1 MIEIQDKTKCSGCH
15 SCQSICPK
23 QCIKMIED
31 EEGFLYPS
39 VVEEN
44 CIRCGL
50 CENICSILYP
60 LGNDKEES
68 DICAYAAY
76 TKDDEIRKNSSSGGM
91 FTEIARWVIGR
102 QGVVFGAAFDGAFQV
117 RHMYA
122 ETEEALAKF
131 RGSKYVQSII
141 GDSYMQAKRFLDEGR
156 WVLFTGTPCQI
167 GGLLKYLPKSYE
179 KLLTQDI
186 ICHGVPSP
194 LVWRKYREYREE
206 QSGGGIEHINFRN
219 KAKGWNPYYVEMNF
233 SDGKEYL
240 QISGKD
246 LYMRTFLSDLC
257 LRPSC
262 YDCRFKQKVRSSDF
276 TLADFWGIDNV
287 QPEMNDNKGT
297 SLFFVNSDKGQKV
310 FANISERL
318 VFKQVDTDSAIQ
330 YNPSMLTS
338 VKKPAKR
345 DAFMAK
351 MRTQPIDKAMKQTLP
366 KSFPPYRFS
375 MRIVRKAGRMLKGN
389 QVKK

>member
-1 MIEIQDKTKCSGCH
+1 
-15 SCQSICPK
+15 
-23 QCIKMIED
+23 MIED

-50 CENICSILYP
+50 CEKICSILYP
-60 LGNDKEES
+60 LGNNKEES

-131 RGSKYVQSII
+131 RGSKYMQSII

-206 QSGGGIEHINFRN
+206 QSGVGIEHINFRN

-257 LRPSC
+257 LHPSC
-262 YDCRFKQKVRSSDF
+262 YDCRFKKKVRSSDF

-287 QPEMNDNKGT
+287 LPEMNDNKGT
-297 SLFFVNSDKGQKV
+297 SLFFVNSDKGRKV
-310 FANISERL
+310 FADISERL

-351 MRTQPIDKAMKQTLP
+351 MRTQPIDKAMKHALP
-366 KSFPPYRFS
+366 KSFLPYRFFV
-375 MRIVRKAGRMLKGN
+375 RTVRKMGRMLKEN
-389 QVKK
+389 

>member
-1 MIEIQDKTKCSGCH
+1 MIEIQNKTKCSGCH
-15 SCQSICPK
+15 ACQSICPK
-23 QCIKMIED
+23 QCIKMVED

-39 VVEEN
+39 VVEEE

-50 CENICSILYP
+50 CEKVCPILHP
-60 LGNDKEES
+60 LQNDRTES

-76 TKDDEIRKNSSSGGM
+76 TKNEEIRKNSSSGGM
-91 FTEIARWVIGR
+91 FTEISRWVIER
-102 QGVVFGAAFDGAFQV
+102 QGVVFGAAFDKSFQV
-117 RHMYA
+117 HHMYA
-122 ETEEALAKF
+122 ETKEGLEKIC
-131 RGSKYVQSII
+131 GSKYVQSII
-141 GDSYMQAKRFLDEGR
+141 GDSYIQAKRFLDEGR

-194 LVWRKYREYREE
+194 LVWQKYMEYQEG
-206 QSGGGIEHINFRN
+206 QSGGELAYINFRN

-233 SDGKEYL
+233 SGGKEYL

-262 YDCRFKQKVRSSDF
+262 YDCRFKKKVRSSDF

-287 QPEMNDNKGT
+287 LPEMNDNKGT
-297 SLFFVNSDKGQKV
+297 SLFLVNSDKGRKV
-310 FANISERL
+310 FADISERL

-330 YNPSMLTS
+330 YNPSILTS

-345 DAFMAK
+345 SAFMSEVE
-351 MRTQPIDKAMKQTLP
+351 
-366 KSFPPYRFS
+366 KSFEKAVKLYLPNIPFY
-375 MRIVRKAGRMLKGN
+375 RKALGKLKCLLTHVCDKEKN
-389 QVKK
+389 K

>member
-1 MIEIQDKTKCSGCH
+1 MIEITDKTKCSGCH
-15 SCQSICPK
+15 ACQSICPK

-39 VVEEN
+39 VIEEK
-44 CIRCGL
+44 CIQCGL
-50 CENICSILYP
+50 CEKICPILHP
-60 LGNDKEES
+60 LGNNKEES

-91 FTEIARWVIGR
+91 FTEISRWVIER
-102 QGVVFGAAFDGAFQV
+102 QGVVFGAAFDESFQV
-117 RHMYA
+117 RHMSA
-122 ETEEALAKF
+122 ETEEELAKF

-194 LVWRKYREYREE
+194 LVWRKYVESQVKRAQASLKGAY
-206 QSGGGIEHINFRN
+206 FRN
-219 KAKGWNPYYVEMNF
+219 KRKGWAKF
-233 SDGKEYL
+233 SLLLQFSSGREYINVL
-240 QISGKD
+240 NKD

-262 YDCRFKQKVRSSDF
+262 YDCRFKQKARSSDL

-287 QPEMNDNKGT
+287 LPEMNDNKGT
-297 SLFFVNSDKGQKV
+297 SLCLVNSDNGRKV
-310 FANISERL
+310 FADISERL

-345 DAFMAK
+345 DAFMLEVEK
-351 MRTQPIDKAMKQTLP
+351 SFEKAVKLYLP
-366 KSFPPYRFS
+366 KVPLYKRALG
-375 MRIVRKAGRMLKGN
+375 KLKRLLTYVCDKEKN
-389 QVKK
+389 K

>member
-50 CENICSILYP
+50 CEKICSILYP
-60 LGNDKEES
+60 LGNNKEES

-76 TKDDEIRKNSSSGGM
+76 TKDEEIRKNSSSGGM
-91 FTEIARWVIGR
+91 FTEISRWVIER
-102 QGVVFGAAFDGAFQV
+102 QGVVFGAAFDKSFQV

-131 RGSKYVQSII
+131 RGSKYMQSII

-194 LVWRKYREYREE
+194 LVWRKYREYRER
-206 QSGGGIEHINFRN
+206 QSGGKTEHINFRN

-246 LYMRTFLSDLC
+246 LYIRTFLSDLC

-287 QPEMNDNKGT
+287 LPEMNDNKGT
-297 SLFFVNSDKGQKV
+297 SLFLVNSDKGRKV
-310 FANISERL
+310 FADISERL

-345 DAFMAK
+345 DAFMLEVEK
-351 MRTQPIDKAMKQTLP
+351 SFEKAVKLYLP
-366 KSFPPYRFS
+366 KVPLYKRALG
-375 MRIVRKAGRMLKGN
+375 KLKRLLTYVFCKEKN
-389 QVKK
+389 K